1 MALGGVSGS
10 GSSIYGSRNVLSG
23 LASGMDTESMIEN
36 MTQATRVK
44 IAQQKQK
51 KTLLGWK
58 QSAYQDVSTQLIN
71 FSKKYMEYP
80 SSTNLLSSSFFDQ
93 TIVTSVGKNS
103 ELVSGSGKTNNKIE
117 VNGVKQLAANAT
129 HSTDGSRFDSK
140 IETKDIGMDEN
151 ITVHKLSGQ
160 ALAFKYGGKRYTISL
175 TPGADLDTVDKVA
188 TEINKRLSEI
198 ELPGGDKLSDKLNV
212 KVGGNGSDKKTL
224 VFENIDKTGNE
235 LKLVAATPKMEEVL
249 GTYLEGNKEGIEI
262 SKDKP
267 FTSTEIEQNNLVHE
281 TKMSEFLLDKGLNF
295 SLNGKTQSIILLT
308 SEEKAEMDK
317 LGNSGEKNGFLVK
330 KLQEKLDKAFGD
342 GKIKVNFA
350 STGNNPNTG
359 GVRYTGKIGFET
371 VDKNNILRVEG
382 GSGELFGTHGA
393 FGIEAGDGNRINM
406 NRSLEKLGVQFNGD
420 QKEKLIINGIEVGEY
435 GKDAKL
441 SDIIRDIN
449 AKSELGVTA
458 KYSELTNELVLSSK
472 DTGANAKVE
481 ITEGLGKKLFDEVK
495 QTGKDAIVDITIDGK
510 QETITRDSNTI
521 DINGFK
527 LTVSGTF
534 GDYGT
539 DGKGPLKLDPKEAV
553 TFDSK
558 PDTEKVFDAI
568 KEMVE
573 EYNKLAETVYK
584 QLTTMPDR
592 EYQPLTDEQKKE
604 MTKEEIEKWEEK
616 AKAGQLF
623 MDSQM
628 RSLQDALRSI
638 FSPSDNQLNVALKSI
653 GIEPVK
659 DHKEGAKIKL
669 DEDKLK
675 AALQADPD
683 KVKNIFNAPAERTEN
698 GRAGS
703 QGGTFTQLK
712 GVMERFVSTSM
723 AKPGSLVA
731 LAGSPTSANSM
742 LNNTLQ
748 KQIDGIDKTLDTLQ
762 SRLKKEIDRYN
773 SKFTQLEMLISQM
786 NAQSGQLAGL
796 MGGGG
801 MM

>member
-36 MTQATRVK
+36 MTQATRLK

-103 ELVSGSGKTNNKIE
+103 ELVSGSGKTNSKIE

-140 IETKDIGMDEN
+140 IETKDIGMEEN
-151 ITVHKLSGQ
+151 ITVHDLSGQ
-160 ALAFKYGGKRYTISL
+160 SFAVKYAGKRYTISL
-175 TPGADLDTVDKVA
+175 TPGADLSTVEKVA
-188 TEINKRLSEI
+188 EEINKKLG
-198 ELPGGDKLSDKLNV
+198 ELDVPGGDTLSDKLKIEV
-212 KVGGNGSDKKTL
+212 DGQGDKKSL
-224 VFENIDKTGNE
+224 VFKNTDNAGNE
-235 LKLVAATPKMEEVL
+235 LKLVGATQEFENVL
-249 GTYLEGNKEGIEI
+249 GTNLSATKDGISI
-262 SKDKP
+262 SKEEPFKSQVIEEKKLTHQERMYDFLVDK
-267 FTSTEIEQNNLVHE
+267 NL
-281 TKMSEFLLDKGLNF
+281 TF
-295 SLNGKTQSIILLT
+295 SLNGKTQSIVVLT
-308 SEEKAEMDK
+308 PEEKAEMDK
-317 LGNSGEKNGFLVK
+317 LGGTGRKNKFFVQ
-330 KLQEKLDKAFGD
+330 KLQEKMDKAFGE

-350 STGNNPNTG
+350 STQNKPG
-359 GVRYTGKIGFET
+359 GGIIDTGKIGFET

-406 NRSLEKLGVQFNGD
+406 NRSLEKLGIQFTGD

-449 AKSELGVTA
+449 AKSELGVTV
-458 KYSELTNELVLSSK
+458 KYSELTNQFVLSTK
-472 DTGANAKVE
+472 DTGANAK
-481 ITEGLGKKLFDEVK
+481 IQIAEGLGKKLFGEVK
-495 QTGKDAIVDITIDGK
+495 QTGRDAIVDVTIDGK

-539 DGKGPLKLDPKEAV
+539 DGKGPLKLDPKETV

-558 PDTEKVFDAI
+558 PDTEKTFDAI

-675 AALQADPD
+675 AALQADPE

-698 GRAGS
+698 GKAGS

-723 AKPGSLVA
+723 VTPGSLVA
-731 LAGSPTSANSM
+731 LAGSPTSASSM